1 MRAHVFTTA
10 ADRDPYLLRIG
21 LRIRAQRVLQQV
33 SQDDLARRSGVSRVT
48 LGSIERA
55 DHAASIMTYV
65 ALADGLGID
74 VGDLLTKR
82 PD

>member
-1 MRAHVFTTA
+1 MRAHVFTTT
-10 ADRDPYLLRIG
+10 ADRDPYLLRVG
-21 LRIRAQRVLQQV
+21 LRIRAQRVLRQV
-33 SQDDLARRSGVSRVT
+33 SQDDLAKRSGVSRVT

-55 DHAASIMTYV
+55 DHAASITTYV

>member
-1 MRAHVFTTA
+1 MRVSTTNT
-10 ADRDPYLLRIG
+10 DRDPYLLRIG
-21 LRIRAQRVLQQV
+21 LRIKAQRVLRQV
-33 SQDDLARRSGVSRVT
+33 NQDDLAKRAGVSRVT

-55 DHAASIMTYV
+55 DHAASITTYV

>member
-1 MRAHVFTTA
+1 MRVHVST
-10 ADRDPYLLRIG
+10 ADRDPYLLRVG
-21 LRIRAQRVLQQV
+21 LRIKAQRVLQQV

-48 LGSIERA
+48 LGNIERA
-55 DHAASIMTYV
+55 DHAASITTYV

-82 PD
+82 PG

>member
-1 MRAHVFTTA
+1 MRAHASTTT
-10 ADRDPYLLRIG
+10 ADRDPYLLRVG

-33 SQDDLARRSGVSRVT
+33 TQDDLARRSGVSRVT

-55 DHAASIMTYV
+55 DHAASLTTYV

-74 VGDLLTKR
+74 VGDLLTGR
-82 PD
+82 PG